1 MTAAHFDSLRRALY
15 PGDGREAVAFAL
27 CGRTLRDRE
36 VFTLR
41 SLWTLGPAEY
51 PSRTRDLVCW
61 RTEVLPPILDRASE
75 EGLWLFKV
83 HSHPGGWPSFSLDD
97 DRSDRTL
104 AETAASW
111 LEATGAVIVS
121 GLMLPDGR
129 MCGRVVEQTGCSHA
143 LDAIDIIG
151 DDLRFDRSE
160 SGVAE
165 ASGEAVAQAFGS
177 GTLRRLHQLRV
188 AVVGCSGTGS
198 IIVEQLARSG
208 VGTLI
213 LVDPDRVEERNL
225 NRIVN
230 ATGSDAEQHTAK
242 VEVMRRAV
250 AAMRTGTQVEALRSD
265 LFTPAAVRAVSR
277 ADVVFGCVDTVDARH
292 LLSQIGSFYV
302 LPYFDLGV
310 KLEADGKG
318 GVDQVC
324 GSVHYLR
331 PGGNSLLSRGVY
343 TLDEVR
349 AAGLLHRDPRYYS
362 DQVKRGYIR
371 GVVERRPAVISVNML
386 IAALA
391 VNDLLARLHPY
402 RVEGNQSYAV
412 QRVSLSHDLFEH
424 ETDGDPCPVIGRNLG
439 RGDIEPLLNQPEL
452 SES

>member
-1 MTAAHFDSLRRALY
+1 
-15 PGDGREAVAFAL
+15 
-27 CGRTLRDRE
+27 
-36 VFTLR
+36 
-41 SLWTLGPAEY
+41 
-51 PSRTRDLVCW
+51 
-61 RTEVLPPILDRASE
+61 
-75 EGLWLFKV
+75 
-83 HSHPGGWPSFSLDD
+83 
-97 DRSDRTL
+97 
-104 AETAASW
+104 
-111 LEATGAVIVS
+111 
-121 GLMLPDGR
+121 
-129 MCGRVVEQTGCSHA
+129 
-143 LDAIDIIG
+143 
-151 DDLRFDRSE
+151 
-160 SGVAE
+160 
-165 ASGEAVAQAFGS
+165 
-177 GTLRRLHQLRV
+177 
-188 AVVGCSGTGS
+188 
-198 IIVEQLARSG
+198 
-208 VGTLI
+208 
-213 LVDPDRVEERNL
+213 
-225 NRIVN
+225 
-230 ATGSDAEQHTAK
+230 
-242 VEVMRRAV
+242 
-250 AAMRTGTQVEALRSD
+250 
-265 LFTPAAVRAVSR
+265 
-277 ADVVFGCVDTVDARH
+277 VDARH